1 MAKKKEKSRKPK
13 KTKKAKPRKVKSKNF
28 NKNSNKLTNI
38 VKINL
43 GSRPKRTKSIRRPVR
58 PIANEK
64 TIIKYVTQT
73 LPPITGFHNSVRSQI
88 PEPVKVQTEKTKN
101 PFTRVNRA
109 EAPQPPERRV
119 PKRRA
124 REGIFEPK
132 KKRVDEQQM
141 EERMLFRLLED
152 DIAKN

>member
-1 MAKKKEKSRKPK
+1 MAKKKVKSRKPK
-13 KTKKAKPRKVKSKNF
+13 KTKKARVKSKNF

-43 GSRPKRTKSIRRPVR
+43 GSRPKSTKSIRRPER

-101 PFTRVNRA
+101 VFTRVNRA

-132 KKRVDEQQM
+132 KKRGDEQQM

-152 DIAKN
+152 DIA